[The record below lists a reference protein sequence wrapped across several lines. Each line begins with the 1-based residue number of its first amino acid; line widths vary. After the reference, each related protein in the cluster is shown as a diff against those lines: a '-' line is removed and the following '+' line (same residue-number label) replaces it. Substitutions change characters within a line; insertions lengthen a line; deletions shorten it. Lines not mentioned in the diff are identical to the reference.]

1 MPTCLMTVRWLA
13 AALALHGGLA
23 PFARAQP
30 APAQVAAQTGA
41 PGIAPFTRGASA
53 ANLLAWAK
61 RWADENLAEPGE
73 RFDMLS
79 YAVSA
84 AEQREVLARPTPG
97 NHNPDGAGG
106 GNRTAFTH
114 LRHVNFLVELR
125 RATVP
130 EELPASAPA
139 WSVRHL
145 CNATLVAP
153 RWVLTAASCVPETAA
168 AAGIEARMGAQ
179 DLSQD
184 GGVTRRVI
192 KVERNP
198 AAGLALLEL
207 DANATDQGSTAIAP
221 PNAFTPTATT
231 NDQVEFLGLGFGR
244 TTLLDWPKVLYRHF
258 VLLPET
264 RTACPDA
271 GATATGSCLTGSG
284 LRLCAGDNGSPIYV
298 YDLEAGPLLAG
309 VLTLP
314 TGAPGA
320 CFEALQ
326 PGRDEQSP
334 PAPVIP
340 ITRWADWIAAV
351 TGARFMVV
359 VPQHLAGIAGYI
371 VSADTKLH
379 TTARGAL

>member
-1 MPTCLMTVRWLA
+1 MQTCPTTVRWLV
-13 AALALHGGLA
+13 AALALPGGLA
-23 PFARAQP
+23 PFAHAQP
-30 APAQVAAQTGA
+30 ATAQVAAQNGA
-41 PGIAPFTRGASA
+41 PGIAPFTSDASA
-53 ANLLAWAK
+53 ANVLAWAK
-61 RWADENLAEPGE
+61 RWSDENLGEPGE
-73 RFDMLS
+73 RFAMLS
-79 YAVSA
+79 YAASA
-84 AEQREVLARPTPG
+84 AERREVLARPTPG
-97 NHNPDGAGG
+97 NPSPDDAGG

-125 RATVP
+125 RAAVP
-130 EELPASAPA
+130 EGLSAGEPA
-139 WSVRHL
+139 WSARHL
-145 CNATLVAP
+145 CNATLVAS

-168 AAGIEARMGAQ
+168 AAGIEARMGVQ

-184 GGVTRRVI
+184 AEITRRVI

-244 TTLLDWPKVLYRHF
+244 TTLPEWPKVLYRHF

-264 RTACPDA
+264 RFACPEA

-284 LRLCAGDNGSPIYV
+284 LRLCAGDNGGPIYV

-314 TGAPGA
+314 TGALGA

-326 PGRDEQSP
+326 PGRDEQFP

-340 ITRWADWIAAV
+340 ITRCADWIAAV

-371 VSADTKLH
+371 VRADTKLH
-379 TTARGAL
+379 IKARGAI